1 MPPQYGPVPQ
11 PGGQASHRATSP
23 PRQRSLRPWFW
34 AFVAGHALM
43 LIFIVGAGPDRSYGT
58 TFDLLGMWAAAD
70 VMLAAGFGL
79 WKITG
84 RRG

>member
-11 PGGQASHRATSP
+11 PGGQASHRAPST
-23 PRQRSLRPWFW
+23 PRPGSRRPWFW
-34 AFVAGHALM
+34 AFIAGHALM
-43 LIFIVGAGPDRSYGT
+43 LVFVIGAGTRQPYDT
-58 TFDLLGMWAAAD
+58 TFDILGMWAAAD

-84 RRG
+84 PRG